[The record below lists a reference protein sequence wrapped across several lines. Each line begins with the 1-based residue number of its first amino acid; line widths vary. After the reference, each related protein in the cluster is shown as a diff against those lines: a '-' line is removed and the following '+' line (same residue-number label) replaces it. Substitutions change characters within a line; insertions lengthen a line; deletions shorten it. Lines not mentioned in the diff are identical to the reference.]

1 MISFFETQHPAQGE
15 KFISRDSAARQLAGN
30 IKARRFTTLYSAP
43 GYGKKS
49 LVNKALQLLKEESYP
64 IVPITIDLFNI
75 TTEEA
80 FAARYTGALKKHID
94 DYNKSAML
102 PLNIDFSSMSTALA
116 VNLPHIAAGVT
127 GTNFV
132 IYFKE
137 FQNILNIGGGEKLLK
152 MMEKE
157 LAKHDDVAY
166 IVTGEQVNRM
176 KEIFEVQKYF
186 VHTNE
191 HLPLEP
197 LDLASCLGYMRNG
210 FLRTG
215 KALEEETG
223 EAIYN
228 TAKGN
233 PQIINR
239 LCAICDPLALGYI
252 NKKILRSAVDTYFQ
266 EQEPLWRYT
275 VSNLT
280 GNQINFLR
288 AVCDGAQKFSS
299 GDTLKKY
306 HLNSSANVFRLK
318 EALSKKEIVTFSS
331 DERAEIIDP
340 MFELWLKKRYF
351 A

>member
-1 MISFFETQHPAQGE
+1 MLSFFETQHPARGE
-15 KFISRDSAARQLAGN
+15 KFISRDPLARQLADN
-30 IKARRFTTLYSAP
+30 IKAKRFTTIYAAA

-49 LVNKALQLLKEESYP
+49 LVEKAFSLLKEDSYP
-64 IVPITIDLFNI
+64 IVPITIDLFNV
-75 TTEEA
+75 TTETA
-80 FAARYTGALKKHID
+80 FAARYTNALKKHID
-94 DYNKSAML
+94 DYNKNAML
-102 PLNIDFSSMSTALA
+102 PLNIDFSAVSTTLA
-116 VNLPHIAAGVT
+116 INLPHIAAGVT

-132 IYFKE
+132 VYFKE
-137 FQNILNIGGGEKLLK
+137 FQNILGISGGEKLLK
-152 MMEKE
+152 LMEKE

-176 KEIFEVQKYF
+176 KEIFEVKKFF

-191 HLPLEP
+191 NIHLEP
-197 LDLASCLGYMRNG
+197 LDKASCLGYMRNG
-210 FLRTG
+210 FLRNG
-215 KALEEETG
+215 KALEDETG
-223 EAIYN
+223 EAIYK
-228 TAKGN
+228 TVKGN
-233 PQIINR
+233 PQLLNR

-266 EQEPLWRYT
+266 EQEAFWRYT

-299 GDTLKKY
+299 GETLKKY

-318 EALSKKEIVTFSS
+318 EALSKKEIVTF
-331 DERAEIIDP
+331 DADDRAEIIDP

>member
-15 KFISRDSAARQLAGN
+15 KFISRDIAARQLADN
-30 IKARRFTTLYSAP
+30 IRAKRFTSLYAAP
-43 GYGKKS
+43 GCGKKS
-49 LVNKALQLLKEESYP
+49 LVDKALQLLKEESYP
-64 IVPITIDLFNI
+64 IVLITLDLFNI
-75 TTEEA
+75 TSEA
-80 FAARYTGALKKHID
+80 AFSSSYANALRKHID
-94 DYNKSAML
+94 EYNKTAML
-102 PLNIDFSSMSTALA
+102 PLNIDFSAVSTALA
-116 VNLPHIAAGVT
+116 INLPHIAAGVT
-127 GTNFV
+127 GINFV
-132 IYFKE
+132 VYFKE
-137 FQNILNIGGGEKLLK
+137 FQNILNIRGGEKLLK
-152 MMEKE
+152 LMEKE
-157 LAKHDDVAY
+157 LSKHDDVAY

-191 HLPLEP
+191 HLSLEP
-197 LDLASCLGYMRNG
+197 LDRASCLGYMRNG
-210 FLRTG
+210 FLRNG

-223 EAIYN
+223 EAIYR
-228 TAKGN
+228 TSRGN
-233 PQIINR
+233 PHILNK

-252 NKKILRSAVDTYFQ
+252 NKKILRSAVDAYFQ
-266 EQEPLWRYT
+266 EQEALWRYT

-280 GNQINFLR
+280 DNQINFLR

-299 GDTLKKY
+299 AEVLKKY